1 MAVGR
6 EGEVL
11 CGIGRRGVVLGWGS
25 RSFSF
30 STLLCLGGN
39 LNITTI
45 THVARAVKLSAS
57 GCAAGAGGYRLMY
70 IICIY
75 MYTTEDGILNILRS
89 RGRVRVCK
97 VFDGIKEKTKCTGRV
112 TEEGTALA
120 RIRNADTFY
129 WLRRVIM
136 CSISKI

>member
-11 CGIGRRGVVLGWGS
+11 YGIGRRGVVLGWGS

-45 THVARAVKLSAS
+45 THVARCKALRFGLCSRCGWVSA
-57 GCAAGAGGYRLMY
+57 YVYYMRMY
-70 IICIY
+70 IIYIY
-75 MYTTEDGILNILRS
+75 ITEDGILNILRS
-89 RGRVRVCK
+89 RGRVGVRK
-97 VFDGIKEKTKCTGRV
+97 VFDREKKTKCTGRV
-112 TEEGTALA
+112 TEEGTTLA
-120 RIRNADTFY
+120 RLRNTDTFY
-129 WLRRVIM
+129 RLRRVITYR
-136 CSISKI
+136 